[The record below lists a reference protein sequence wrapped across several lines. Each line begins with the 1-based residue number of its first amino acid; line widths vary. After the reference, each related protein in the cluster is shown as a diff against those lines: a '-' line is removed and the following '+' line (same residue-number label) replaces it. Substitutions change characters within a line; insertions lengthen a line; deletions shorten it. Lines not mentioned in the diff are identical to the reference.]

1 MTLLEHL
8 GELRKRLVRGFLAIL
23 IGFFACYGFAQQ
35 LFYYLSLPLLKVMP
49 NPLRKRRFP
58 SGRLPSLRRPV
69 WRREKPLQRAS

>member
-35 LFYYLSLPLLKVMP
+35 LFYYLSLPAVKVP
-49 NPLRKRRFP
+49 AADSKFTIQGLRK
-58 SGRLPSLRRPV
+58 
-69 WRREKPLQRAS
+69 ASSST